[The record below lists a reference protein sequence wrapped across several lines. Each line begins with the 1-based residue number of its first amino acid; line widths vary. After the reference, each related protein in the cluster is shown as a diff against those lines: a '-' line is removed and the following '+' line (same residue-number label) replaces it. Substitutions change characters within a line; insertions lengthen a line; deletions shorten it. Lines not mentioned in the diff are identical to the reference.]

1 MNEMWSLVKWWNRNT
16 NFRPLLQSR
25 LILYFLFFLSLLT
38 LYGYAVNRQ
47 FVFATVFIIVAFL
60 TSFFSKNMIVIL
72 FLALATT
79 NIIIQGLGMNH
90 RPPPQY
96 YNKIEGMTSQ
106 DNDENVA
113 EDSDSSSTSSDAFA
127 TSSSESIADKSEEL
141 KKMLI
146 TDKKSSG
153 GGGGGGDE
161 NAAAK
166 KEIKNLLDLQLKL
179 MTGMNGLQ
187 PILKDVESALS
198 NMRNNSAL
206 Q

>member
-1 MNEMWSLVKWWNRNT
+1 MWSLVKWWNRNT

-47 FVFATVFIIVAFL
+47 FVFATIFIIVAFL

-79 NIIIQGLGMNH
+79 NIIIQGLNQDGGI
-90 RPPPQY
+90 R
-96 YNKIEGMTSQ
+96 KEGMTSSDKNKNKQ
-106 DNDENVA
+106 DDSEDETKETFA
-113 EDSDSSSTSSDAFA
+113 DASSSAASKDSV
-127 TSSSESIADKSEEL
+127 ADKSEEFV
-141 KKMLI
+141 KKLI
-146 TDKKSSG
+146 TEKQGSNT
-153 GGGGGGDE
+153 E
-161 NAAAK
+161 EAAAAK
-166 KEIKNLLDLQLKL
+166 KDIKNLLDLQLKL
-179 MTGMNGLQ
+179 MTGMNSLQ